1 MADEISISVFLRVS
15 NGSHVEEFA
24 PGNISVDQAA
34 IGKGGYVQSIG
45 TAEEVVDF
53 GDIVDGTE
61 GYMVLRNLDTYHY
74 INYGPESSGA
84 MVVFGVLKPGEV
96 ALIRVSPG
104 VIMRAQAIA
113 GDTSPAHASLL
124 DVRIYSD

>member
-1 MADEISISVFLRVS
+1 MADEISITVHLSIT
-15 NGSHVEEFA
+15 NGHFVDEFA
-24 PGNISVDQAA
+24 PGSISVDQTA

-45 TAEEVVDF
+45 TAEEVVNF
-53 GDIVDGTE
+53 GDITTA

-74 INYGPESSGA
+74 INYGPENAGA
-84 MVVFGVLKPGEV
+84 MVVFGVLEPGEV
-96 ALIRVSPG
+96 AVMRVSPG

-124 DVRIYSD
+124 DVRIYEN